1 MLIPDPI
8 ESKTTL
14 NRTQSP
20 KGKSVRSLFRSILI
34 SMVSLGLVA
43 LAGCFHVVEEETST
57 ESISPPPSSIVSKVG
72 LPVGDPN
79 CLNGGAR
86 IDYGIDDNSNGRLD
100 PAEVDGSEFVCNGEP
115 GSDGVAGLSSLV
127 SVSNEPAGIN
137 CLIGGVRIDAG
148 IDDNGNGILDPSEVE
163 GREYLCNGAPGA
175 DGVSGADGDQG
186 ADGDPA
192 ADGVPGLSTLVL
204 VNDEPAGGANCST
217 GGIRIDTGIDDNNN
231 GSLDITEIATTNYV
245 CNGSDVSADDADTD
259 SGALTKSIITS
270 FHRFESDSLD
280 QSTFQVKQPFPTN
293 GSSNVNPKAPI
304 ILFLDDLIDPSTVS
318 DLTLTVNAV
327 NADDIDNAGSDQIY
341 GYIAGSL
348 SESGNTILTFSSPDG
363 LPENTEVTVNIDTG
377 GILDKGGNSI
387 NSNTSIIFT
396 TGVDSGFGSS
406 SNLDFESGLG
416 SDFSCIGDCGILSSF
431 GSASPSQGS
440 QAAYISTGN
449 GIVSSSSAIGDTSS
463 SISMA
468 PIETFGGLFSF
479 SYDFI
484 SEEFDSF
491 VGSDFDDSFVVT
503 LTGPNGSVSTTV
515 ATVNSIGIIASVSGS
530 FPGLDAEHTGTLG
543 FSTDISLLG
552 SPIAASFIVT
562 DVGDTSFTSAIMID
576 DIQFSSSSQSAQT
589 GTVKVTTISGTS
601 ETNVLI
607 WSSSADLLNKTDV
620 KVDLDSSWLATVTPK
635 ATGPTSCT
643 SGFTQIYNFNYHQ
656 KSVTPGIYEISGVTG
671 FNFGI
676 GGSLTFPV
684 IEWLE
689 NVIVNQG
696 DCVIIELQ

>member
-8 ESKTTL
+8 ESITTL
-14 NRTQSP
+14 NRSQGE

-127 SVSNEPAGIN
+127 SVGNEEAGVN
-137 CLIGGVRIDAG
+137 CLVGGVRIDTG
-148 IDDNGNGILDPSEVE
+148 IDDNSNGVLDPSEVD

-175 DGVSGADGDQG
+175 DGVAGDPG

-192 ADGVPGLSTLVL
+192 ADGASGLSSLVL
-204 VNDEPAGGANCST
+204 VNDELAGANCAN
-217 GGIRIDTGIDDNNN
+217 GGIRIDSGIDDNDN
-231 GSLDITEIATTNYV
+231 GSLDSIEIDTTNYV
-245 CNGSDVSADDADTD
+245 CHGSEVATGAPPAD
-259 SGALTKSIITS
+259 SGVLTKSIITS
-270 FHRFESDSLD
+270 FHPFEIDSSD
-280 QSTFQVKQPFPTN
+280 QTTFQLIQPFPTS
-293 GSSNVNPKAPI
+293 GSTNVNPKAPI
-304 ILFLDDLIDPSTVS
+304 ILFLDDLINPSTVS
-318 DLTLTVNAV
+318 DSTVTVNA
-327 NADDIDNAGSDQIY
+327 GSGQIY
-341 GYIAGSL
+341 GYIAGST

-363 LPENTEVTVNIDTG
+363 LPENTEVTVNVPTG
-377 GILDKGGNSI
+377 GVLDKGGNSI
-387 NSNTSIIFT
+387 NSTAAISFT
-396 TGVDSGFGSS
+396 TGADSGFGSS

-431 GSASPSQGS
+431 GSAPPSQGS

-449 GIVSSSSAIGDTSS
+449 AIVSSDSAIGDTSS
-463 SISMA
+463 SLSMA
-468 PIETFGGLFSF
+468 PVETFGGLFSF

-484 SEEFDSF
+484 SEEFDDY
-491 VGSDFDDSFVVT
+491 VGSEFDDSFVVT

-515 ATVNSIGIIASVSGS
+515 ATVNSIGITDSVSGT
-530 FPGLDAEHTGTLG
+530 FPGLTAEHTGTLG

-576 DIQFSSSSQSAQT
+576 DIQFSGSSQSAQT
-589 GTVKVTTISGTS
+589 GVVSVTTISGTS
-601 ETNVLI
+601 ETNILV

-620 KVDLDSSWLATVTPK
+620 KVELDSSWLATLTPK

-643 SGFTQIYNFNYHQ
+643 LGFTQIYNFNYHQ
-656 KSVTPGIYEISGVTG
+656 KNVNPGIYEFSGVTG